1 MVLKRDLKD
10 AYKSGELNSS
20 KVKRSGR
27 SVEKL
32 GEMKGGGT
40 TDKEKEEEEEEE
52 GAADTEG

>member
-10 AYKSGELNSS
+10 AYKSGELKSS
-20 KVKRSGR
+20 KVKRSGM

-32 GEMKGGGT
+32 GEMKGGGM
-40 TDKEKEEEEEEE
+40 TDREEEEEEE